1 MSDAVADDAVPS
13 SHSLSLNSD
22 VASSSTMATT
32 ITNHPSEEDAENVK
46 SFASFDDWLAS
57 FSTVIEQRGR
67 SDQEDGTSSS
77 LGPQRIPR
85 ASPCKDSRIRATVR
99 NLTSQSCSTDPSLPS
114 QEVIE
119 LGATDFLY
127 QGIQQLQDKGA

>member
-77 LGPQRIPR
+77 LGPQRIAR
-85 ASPCKDSRIRATVR
+85 ASLCEDSRIQVTVR

>member
-32 ITNHPSEEDAENVK
+32 ITSHPSGEDAENVK

-77 LGPQRIPR
+77 LGPQRITR
-85 ASPCKDSRIRATVR
+85 ASLCKDSRIQVTVR

>member
-85 ASPCKDSRIRATVR
+85 ASLCKDSRIRVTVR

>member
-1 MSDAVADDAVPS
+1 MSDSVADNAVPS

-22 VASSSTMATT
+22 MASSSTMAAR
-32 ITNHPSEEDAENVK
+32 ITNHPSDEDAENIK

-57 FSTVIEQRGR
+57 FSTVVEQRGR
-67 SDQEDGTSSS
+67 PDQQDGTSSS
-77 LGPQRIPR
+77 LGPQSIART
-85 ASPCKDSRIRATVR
+85 SLCKDSRMQVTVR
-99 NLTSQSCSTDPSLPS
+99 NLASQSCSTDPSLPS

-127 QGIQQLQDKGA
+127 QGIQLLQDKGA